1 MINDQ
6 DINISNEIFR
16 IKSSQRQL
24 SRSNHS
30 NKSEE
35 VSSTIHKQI
44 NIINMFQNEN
54 IDPINGNNSLRQS

>member
-1 MINDQ
+1 LPDMINDQ

-35 VSSTIHKQI
+35 VSSTIHK
-44 NIINMFQNEN
+44 
-54 IDPINGNNSLRQS
+54 